1 MKNNRILNFKVV
13 LPVLAAL
20 IVLGA
25 FFFINTRPSEASK
38 QKGPAAMLS
47 DEELKFIE
55 DNDQITLEGFNFLI
69 SDLPTTTKDV
79 EIKDGK
85 LTLHTKN
92 SEDIVA
98 TMTVDKAVG
107 KNYKIEIFE
116 GDKHDTVEIDENG
129 DMYLDGQKVIVEEE
143 TTDVRQEE

>member
-55 DNDQITLEGFNFLI
+55 DNDQITLEGFNFLVN
-69 SDLPTTTKDV
+69 DFPTTTEDV
-79 EIKDGK
+79 EIKDGR
-85 LTLHTKN
+85 LTLHTNADGIK
-92 SEDIVA
+92 A
-98 TMTVDKAVG
+98 TMIVEKAIG
-107 KNYKIEIFE
+107 KNFKVEIFE
-116 GDKHDTVEIDENG
+116 GDVHQSYEKDENG
-129 DMYLDGQKVIVEEE
+129 DIYIDGQKLIVEEE
-143 TTDVRQEE
+143 ITDVRQEE